1 MKVHKNIKS
10 DKKTIAE
17 LCEVLLSDEMYL
29 CQPLYNLISAGLE
42 SGKMKGITVEGPTP
56 LPLLITNS
64 HEAHFRLELV
74 LALGSQAYR
83 HAYTA
88 AAMSKRARQ
97 FEELAVAVKNDR
109 SRNGAEAWRERYNL
123 LNARNAAQQ
132 NDDDDNDDDDAE
144 ETALAHDPCLSGAA
158 NGYPGGVLP

>member
-29 CQPLYNLISAGLE
+29 CQPLYNLLSAGLE
-42 SGKMKGITVEGPTP
+42 SGKMRGITVEGPTP
-56 LPLLITNS
+56 LQELLSNS

-74 LALGSQAYR
+74 LALSCQAYR

-88 AAMSKRARQ
+88 TAMSKRARE
-97 FEELAVAVKNDR
+97 FEQVAIAVKSDR
-109 SRNGAEAWRERYNL
+109 ANNGAEAWRGRYHIL
-123 LNARNAAQQ
+123 HTSRAAQR
-132 NDDDDNDDDDAE
+132 NVEDDDNDEDAE

-158 NGYPGGVLP
+158 NISEDLY